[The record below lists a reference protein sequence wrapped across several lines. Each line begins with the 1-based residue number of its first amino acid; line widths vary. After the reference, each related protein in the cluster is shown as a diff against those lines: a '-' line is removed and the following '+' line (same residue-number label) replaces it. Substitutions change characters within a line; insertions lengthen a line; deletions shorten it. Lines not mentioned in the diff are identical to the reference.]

1 VSVRFTMKRL
11 VVCCDGT
18 WNRPDQVNR
27 GVAAPTNVAKFA
39 LALADCDADG
49 QTQCLHYEA
58 GVGTRRR
65 ERLLGGAFGVGLSR
79 NVRECYRFLVDNY
92 EPGDLLYFLGF
103 SRGAFTARSV
113 AGLVRNCGILRR
125 DHAHRIDNAYALYRS
140 PRRDTEPGG
149 LGATLF
155 RRTYSHPDAPI
166 EFVGVWD
173 TVGALGIPVDV
184 FTPPLL
190 TRLWTFHDTRLSRVV
205 RHAYHAVSI
214 DERRAPFKPTLW
226 VKQDDA
232 PDQVLEQV
240 WFAGVHC
247 DVGGGYPESESGLS
261 KLALEWMLDE
271 AGPKGLRIDAEK
283 RRQVLGGTAPY
294 VPPDPKG
301 AIHESLSGAWKIAEY
316 VPKKHYDYATGQTR
330 WQANRFRRRSVPA
343 HSVIHWSVYERG
355 PAYLATLHLP
365 ATVTTFPKPRPVP

>member
-1 VSVRFTMKRL
+1 MKRL

-39 LALADCDADG
+39 LALAERDADRHE
-49 QTQCLHYEA
+49 QRLHYEA
-58 GVGTRRR
+58 GVGTRRH

-92 EPGDLLYFLGF
+92 EPGDVLYFVGF

-125 DHAHRIDNAYALYRS
+125 EHAHRIDDAYVLYRS

-155 RRTYSHPDAPI
+155 RRTYSHPDSAI

-173 TVGALGIPVDV
+173 TVGALGIPVDG
-184 FTPPLL
+184 FHPPVLS
-190 TRLWTFHDTRLSRVV
+190 RLWAFHDTRLSRAV

-226 VKQDDA
+226 VKQGDA
-232 PDQVLEQV
+232 ADQVLEQV
-240 WFAGVHC
+240 WFAGVALRRRRRLSRSVA
-247 DVGGGYPESESGLS
+247 VGDPPAVDGREGAGLRAG
-261 KLALEWMLDE
+261 LR
-271 AGPKGLRIDAEK
+271 AGPFRHIEQRGDPREPAQ
-283 RRQVLGGTAPY
+283 RRGDRSLAARADRRLADGHLHAATA
-294 VPPDPKG
+294 V
-301 AIHESLSGAWKIAEY
+301 
-316 VPKKHYDYATGQTR
+316 
-330 WQANRFRRRSVPA
+330 
-343 HSVIHWSVYERG
+343 
-355 PAYLATLHLP
+355 
-365 ATVTTFPKPRPVP
+365 

>member
-1 VSVRFTMKRL
+1 MSVRFTMKRL

-125 DHAHRIDNAYALYRS
+125 EHAHRIDNAYALYRS

-214 DERRAPFKPTLW
+214 DEQRAPFKPTLW

-247 DVGGGYPESESGLS
+247 DVGGGYRDPSLSEIPLLWMVEKARASGLVFEPDHFGAPADGDAPERRHS
-261 KLALEWMLDE
+261 GTVVDPSPFGPIGTSRTGIYTLQPPYDRRLAGDQGAEVDGGALADSAKARYDADARYRPPGLEQWLE
-271 AGPKGLRIDAEK
+271 TGK
-283 RRQVLGGTAPY
+283 RVTA
-294 VPPDPKG
+294 
-301 AIHESLSGAWKIAEY
+301 
-316 VPKKHYDYATGQTR
+316 
-330 WQANRFRRRSVPA
+330 
-343 HSVIHWSVYERG
+343 
-355 PAYLATLHLP
+355 
-365 ATVTTFPKPRPVP
+365 